1 MIWQIYKVF
10 FTYHF
15 TRSLSFVAAAK
26 FSLFTFHFSLK
37 IANFA
42 NSFAKLQCTRQF
54 KEKQAFLLHCS
65 RFFVTLASPKLLHLG
80 KAQINLAFHST
91 FRNFANKNKTFYN
104 TTMLQIRCKNNNMTK
119 SFPEGTSLL
128 DVYQEF
134 ADDIKLPYPVVSAKV
149 NNASQ
154 GLKFR
159 LYQNRDVEFLDAREG
174 SGHRV
179 YVRSLCFVLYKAT
192 QDLFPGSKLFIEHT
206 ISRGYYCNF
215 KKKGYEPMVEGDVE
229 KIRERMQEIINLDM
243 PFRRNEATTEEALR
257 VFAERGLTDKVK
269 LLESSGQ
276 IYSDYYMLGDTADY
290 YYGPLVPSA
299 GYLTVWGLET
309 YHDGMLLRVPD
320 WNNPTQLAEK
330 VDMPKTYE
338 MFAEKTKWDIIMRLS
353 NAGDVNKAILKGH
366 ASELIQVSEALQ
378 EKKIVQIAEE
388 IDRRFHDEENP
399 VRMVLITGPSSSGKT
414 TFCKRL
420 SVQLLACGLRPLSF
434 STDDYFVNRL
444 DTPKLPNG
452 DYDFDN
458 IETVEY
464 HLLEDHLLRLMKGER
479 VEIPEYN
486 FVTGKRE
493 WNGKKLKLAGD
504 TVLIIE
510 GIHALNP
517 LLTKKIPDSLKYK
530 IYISALTSIS
540 LDDHNWIP
548 VRDNRLLRRII
559 RDYNKGAYTAQQTI
573 AQWKNVCE
581 AEDQW
586 IFPFQETADAMFN
599 SALNI
604 EFAVLRTHAEIILAS
619 VPKNCDEY
627 AEAHRLL
634 KFLRY
639 FIPISDKEIP
649 PTSIM
654 REFVGGSSFK
664 YPR

>member
-1 MIWQIYKVF
+1 
-10 FTYHF
+10 
-15 TRSLSFVAAAK
+15 
-26 FSLFTFHFSLK
+26 
-37 IANFA
+37 
-42 NSFAKLQCTRQF
+42 
-54 KEKQAFLLHCS
+54 
-65 RFFVTLASPKLLHLG
+65 
-80 KAQINLAFHST
+80 
-91 FRNFANKNKTFYN
+91 
-104 TTMLQIRCKNNNMTK
+104 MLQIRCKNNGVTK

-134 ADDIKLPYPVVSAKV
+134 AEDIKLPYPVVSAKV

-159 LYQNRDVEFLDAREG
+159 LYQNRDVEFMDAREG

-192 QDLFPGSKLFIEHT
+192 QDEFPGSKLFIEHT

-215 KKKGYEPMVEGDVE
+215 KKKNMESLADGDVE
-229 KIRERMQEIINLDM
+229 RIARRMQEIINLDM
-243 PFRRNEATTEEALR
+243 PFRRNESTTEEAIR
-257 VFAERGLTDKVK
+257 VFTERGLTDKVK
-269 LLESSGQ
+269 LLETSGS
-276 IYSDYYMLGDTADY
+276 IYSDYYTLGDTADY

-299 GYLTVWGLET
+299 GYLTIWALEP

-320 WNNPTQLAEK
+320 WNNPTILAEK

-338 MFAEKTKWDIIMRLS
+338 MFAEKTRWDIIMRLS
-353 NAGDVNKAILKGH
+353 NAGDVNKAVKRGY

-388 IDRRFHDEENP
+388 IDRRFHREENP
-399 VRMVLITGPSSSGKT
+399 VRVVLITGPSSSGKT

-420 SVQLLACGLRPLSF
+420 SIQLLACGLRPMSF
-434 STDDYFVNRL
+434 STDDYFVNRV

-464 HLLEDHLLRLMKGER
+464 SLLEEHLLRLMQGER

-493 WNGKKLKLAGD
+493 WNGKKLKLSND
-504 TVLIIE
+504 SILIIE

-517 LLTKKIPDSLKYK
+517 LLTSKISDSAKFR

-559 RDYNKGAYTAQQTI
+559 RDYNKGAYTAQETI

-581 AEDQW
+581 AEDRW

-604 EFAVLRTHAEIILAS
+604 EFAVLRTHAELILAS
-619 VPKNCDEY
+619 VPKNCPEY

-634 KFLRY
+634 KFLRF

-664 YPR
+664 Y

>member
-1 MIWQIYKVF
+1 
-10 FTYHF
+10 
-15 TRSLSFVAAAK
+15 
-26 FSLFTFHFSLK
+26 
-37 IANFA
+37 
-42 NSFAKLQCTRQF
+42 
-54 KEKQAFLLHCS
+54 
-65 RFFVTLASPKLLHLG
+65 
-80 KAQINLAFHST
+80 
-91 FRNFANKNKTFYN
+91 
-104 TTMLQIRCKNNNMTK
+104 MLQIRCKNNNVTK

-134 ADDIKLPYPVVSAKV
+134 ADEIHLPYPVVSAKV
-149 NNASQ
+149 NNTSQ

-179 YVRSLCFVLYKAT
+179 YVRSLCFLLYKAT
-192 QDLFPGSKLFIEHT
+192 QDVFPGSKLFIEHSL
-206 ISRGYYCNF
+206 SRGYYCNF
-215 KKKGYEPMVEGDVE
+215 KKGTRSQVTDEDVAQI
-229 KIRERMQEIINLDM
+229 KARMQEIVDLDM
-243 PFRRNEATTEEALR
+243 PFRRTEATTEEAIR
-257 VFAERGLTDKVK
+257 VFTERGFQDKVK
-269 LLESSGQ
+269 LLETSGQ
-276 IYSDYYMLGDTADY
+276 IYSDYYMLGDTVDY

-299 GYLTVWGLET
+299 GYLKVWDLERFEDGL
-309 YHDGMLLRVPD
+309 LLRVPD
-320 WNNPTQLAEK
+320 WNNPSQVAEK
-330 VDMPKTYE
+330 VAQPKTFG
-338 MFAEKTKWDIIMRLS
+338 MFAEKTRWDIIMRLS
-353 NAGDVNKAILKGH
+353 NAGDVNKAIMRGY

-378 EKKIVQIAEE
+378 EKKIVKIAEE
-388 IDRRFHDEENP
+388 IDRRFHQKENP
-399 VRMVLITGPSSSGKT
+399 VRIVLITGPSSSGKT

-420 SVQLLACGLRPLSF
+420 SVQLLACGLRPVSF

-458 IETVEY
+458 IETVDY
-464 HLLEDHLLRLMKGER
+464 HLMEDHLMRLMGGER

-493 WNGKKLKLAGD
+493 YNGKKLKLNSD

-517 LLTKKIPDSLKYK
+517 LLTQKIDDSLKYK

-586 IFPFQETADAMFN
+586 IFPFQETADVMFN

-604 EFAVLRTHAEIILAS
+604 EFAVLRTHAELILTS
-619 VPKNCDEY
+619 VPKNCEEY

-634 KFLRY
+634 KFLR
-639 FIPISDKEIP
+639 FFLPVSDKEIP

-664 YPR
+664 Y

>member
-1 MIWQIYKVF
+1 
-10 FTYHF
+10 
-15 TRSLSFVAAAK
+15 
-26 FSLFTFHFSLK
+26 
-37 IANFA
+37 
-42 NSFAKLQCTRQF
+42 
-54 KEKQAFLLHCS
+54 
-65 RFFVTLASPKLLHLG
+65 
-80 KAQINLAFHST
+80 
-91 FRNFANKNKTFYN
+91 
-104 TTMLQIRCKNNNMTK
+104 MLQIRCKNTNTTK
-119 SFPEGTSLL
+119 SFPEGCSLL
-128 DVYQEF
+128 DVYQE
-134 ADDIKLPYPVVSAKV
+134 IGEKEVGLPFPVVAAKV
-149 NNASQ
+149 NNTPQ

-174 SGHRV
+174 AGHRV
-179 YVRSLCFVLYKAT
+179 YVRSLSFVLYKAT
-192 QDLFPGSKLFIEHT
+192 QDVFPGSKLFIEH
-206 ISRGYYCNF
+206 SLCRGYYCNF
-215 KKKGYEPMVEGDVE
+215 KKKGNEPLTNDDVNS
-229 KIRERMQEIINLDM
+229 IRQRMQEIIDLDM
-243 PFRRNEATTEEALR
+243 PFRRTEATNEESIR
-257 VFAERGLTDKVK
+257 IFTERGFTDKVK
-269 LLESSGQ
+269 LLETSGQ
-276 IYSDYYMLGDTADY
+276 IYSDYYTLGDTVDY

-299 GYLTVWGLET
+299 GYLKVWGLER
-309 YHDGMLLRVPD
+309 YEEGMLLRVPD
-320 WNNPTQLAEK
+320 WYNPLKLAEK
-330 VDMPKTYE
+330 VDQPKTFE
-338 MFAEKTKWDIIMRLS
+338 MFAEKTRWDIIMRLS
-353 NAGDVNKAILKGH
+353 NAGDVNKAIKRGH

-388 IDRRFHDEENP
+388 IERRFHREENP
-399 VRMVLITGPSSSGKT
+399 TRLVLITGPSSSGKT

-420 SVQLLACGLRPLSF
+420 SVQLLACGLRPVSF
-434 STDDYFVNRL
+434 STDDYFVNRV

-464 HLLEDHLLRLMKGER
+464 SLLEDHLLRLMQGEK

-493 WNGKKLKLAGD
+493 YNGKKLKLSGD

-517 LLTKKIPDSLKYK
+517 LLTKKIPDDLKYK

-548 VRDNRLLRRII
+548 TRDNRLLRRII

-573 AQWKNVCE
+573 SQWKNVCL

-586 IFPFQETADAMFN
+586 IFPYQETADVMFN

-619 VPKNCDEY
+619 VPRNCPEY
-627 AEAHRLL
+627 SEAHRLL
-634 KFLRY
+634 KFIHY
-639 FIPISDKEIP
+639 FLPISDKEIP

-664 YPR
+664 ESSF

>member
-1 MIWQIYKVF
+1 
-10 FTYHF
+10 
-15 TRSLSFVAAAK
+15 
-26 FSLFTFHFSLK
+26 
-37 IANFA
+37 
-42 NSFAKLQCTRQF
+42 
-54 KEKQAFLLHCS
+54 
-65 RFFVTLASPKLLHLG
+65 
-80 KAQINLAFHST
+80 
-91 FRNFANKNKTFYN
+91 
-104 TTMLQIRCKNNNMTK
+104 MLQIRCKNTGVTK
-119 SFPEGTSLL
+119 SVQEGTSLL

-134 ADDIKLPYPVVSAKV
+134 ADEIKLPYPVVSAKV
-149 NNASQ
+149 NNVSQ

-192 QDLFPGSKLFIEHT
+192 QDVFPGSKLFIEH
-206 ISRGYYCNF
+206 SLCRGYYCNF
-215 KKKGYEPMVEGDVE
+215 KKRTPEPLTDEDVRR
-229 KIRERMQEIINLDM
+229 ISQRMQEIIALDM
-243 PFRRNEATTEEALR
+243 PFRRTEATNEETVR
-257 VFAERGLTDKVK
+257 VFTERGFADKVK
-269 LLESSGQ
+269 LLETSGQ
-276 IYSDYYMLGDTADY
+276 IYSHYYTLGDTVDY

-299 GYLTVWGLET
+299 GYLTVWALERYEQGL
-309 YHDGMLLRVPD
+309 LLRIPD
-320 WNNPTQLAEK
+320 WNDPSRLAEK
-330 VDMPKTYE
+330 VDQPKTFG
-338 MFAEKTKWDIIMRLS
+338 MFVEKTRWDIIMRLS
-353 NAGDVNKAILKGH
+353 NAGDVNKAIQRGY

-378 EKKIVQIAEE
+378 EKKIVQIAEDIFARCE
-388 IDRRFHDEENP
+388 KSNGRNP
-399 VRMVLITGPSSSGKT
+399 IVLITGPSSSGKT

-420 SVQLLACGLRPLSF
+420 SIQLLACGLRPLSF
-434 STDDYFVNRL
+434 STDDYFVNRV

-464 HLLEDHLLRLMKGER
+464 SLLEDHLLRLIKGER

-486 FVTGKRE
+486 FVTGQRE
-493 WNGKKLKLAGD
+493 WNGKRLKLASD

-517 LLTKKIPDSLKYK
+517 LLTQKIDDAMKYK

-548 VRDNRLLRRII
+548 VSDNRLLRRII
-559 RDYNKGAYTAQQTI
+559 RDYNKGAFTARQTI

-581 AEDQW
+581 AEDRW
-586 IFPFQETADAMFN
+586 IFPFQETADVMFN

-604 EFAVLRTHAEIILAS
+604 EFAVLRTHAEIILTS
-619 VPKNCDEY
+619 VPKNCPEY

-634 KFLRY
+634 KFIRY
-639 FIPISDKEIP
+639 FIPVSDKEIP

-664 YPR
+664 Y

>member
-1 MIWQIYKVF
+1 
-10 FTYHF
+10 
-15 TRSLSFVAAAK
+15 
-26 FSLFTFHFSLK
+26 
-37 IANFA
+37 
-42 NSFAKLQCTRQF
+42 
-54 KEKQAFLLHCS
+54 
-65 RFFVTLASPKLLHLG
+65 
-80 KAQINLAFHST
+80 
-91 FRNFANKNKTFYN
+91 
-104 TTMLQIRCKNNNMTK
+104 MLQIRCKNNNKTK

-128 DVYQEF
+128 EVYSEF
-134 ADDIKLPYPVVSAKV
+134 ADEIQLPYPVVSAKV

-159 LYQNRDVEFLDAREG
+159 LFQNRDVEFLDAREG

-192 QDLFPGSKLFIEHT
+192 QDIFPGSKLFIEHT

-215 KKKGYEPMVEGDVE
+215 KKKAGEALLEGDVE
-229 KIRERMQEIINLDM
+229 RIRKRMEEIVSLDM
-243 PFRRNEATTEEALR
+243 PFRRNEATTEEAIR
-257 VFAERGLTDKVK
+257 VFAERGFTDKVK
-269 LLESSGQ
+269 LLETSGQ

-290 YYGPLVPSA
+290 FYGPLVPSA
-299 GYLTVWGLET
+299 GYLKVWGLET

-320 WNNPTQLAEK
+320 WNNPMVLAEK

-338 MFAEKTKWDIIMRLS
+338 MFAEKTRWDIIMRLS

-388 IDRRFHDEENP
+388 IDRRFHAEENP
-399 VRMVLITGPSSSGKT
+399 VRLVLITGPSSSGKT

-420 SVQLLACGLRPLSF
+420 SVQLLACGLRPMSF
-434 STDDYFVNRL
+434 STDDYFVNRV
-444 DTPKLPNG
+444 DTPLLPNG

-458 IETVEY
+458 IETVDY
-464 HLLEDHLLRLMKGER
+464 HLLEEHLSKLMRGER
-479 VEIPEYN
+479 VEVPEYN

-493 WNGKKLKLAGD
+493 WNGKKLKLSND
-504 TVLIIE
+504 SVLIIE

-517 LLTKKIPDSLKYK
+517 LLTSQIPDSAKFK

-573 AQWKNVCE
+573 SQWKNVCQ
-581 AEDQW
+581 AEDKW

-619 VPKNCDEY
+619 VPRNCPEY

-634 KFLRY
+634 KFIHFFL
-639 FIPISDKEIP
+639 PVSDKEIP

-664 YPR
+664 Y

>member
-1 MIWQIYKVF
+1 
-10 FTYHF
+10 
-15 TRSLSFVAAAK
+15 
-26 FSLFTFHFSLK
+26 
-37 IANFA
+37 
-42 NSFAKLQCTRQF
+42 
-54 KEKQAFLLHCS
+54 
-65 RFFVTLASPKLLHLG
+65 
-80 KAQINLAFHST
+80 
-91 FRNFANKNKTFYN
+91 
-104 TTMLQIRCKNNNMTK
+104 MLQIRCKNINVTK

-134 ADDIKLPYPVVSAKV
+134 QNEINLPYPVVSAKV
-149 NNASQ
+149 NNVSQ

-159 LYQNRDVEFLDAREG
+159 LFQNRDVEFLDAREG

-179 YVRSLCFVLYKAT
+179 YVRSLSFLLYKAT
-192 QDLFPGSKLFIEHT
+192 QDIFPSSKLFIEH
-206 ISRGYYCNF
+206 SLCRGYYCNF
-215 KKKGYEPMVEGDVE
+215 KKGVRRQETGDRSRETGDGRQETGDRSQLTDEDVE
-229 KIRERMQEIINLDM
+229 RIKTRMQEIVDLDM
-243 PFRRNEATTEEALR
+243 PFRRTEATTEEAIR
-257 VFAERGLTDKVK
+257 VFTERGFSDKVK
-269 LLESSGQ
+269 LLETSGQ
-276 IYSDYYMLGDTADY
+276 VYSDYYTLGDTVDY
-290 YYGPLVPSA
+290 YYGPLVPSP
-299 GYLTVWGLET
+299 GYLKVWDLERYEDGL
-309 YHDGMLLRVPD
+309 LLRVPD
-320 WNNPTQLAEK
+320 WNNPSQVAEK
-330 VDMPKTYE
+330 VSQPKTFG
-338 MFAEKTKWDIIMRLS
+338 MFAEKTRWDIIMRLS
-353 NAGDVNKAILKGH
+353 NAGDVNKAIMRGH

-388 IDRRFHDEENP
+388 IDRRFHQEQEP
-399 VRMVLITGPSSSGKT
+399 VRIVLITGPSSSGKT

-420 SVQLLACGLRPLSF
+420 SVQLLACGLRPVSF
-434 STDDYFVNRL
+434 STDDYFVNRV

-464 HLLEDHLLRLMKGER
+464 ALLEDHLQRLMQGER

-493 WNGKKLKLAGD
+493 YNGKKLKLAGD

-517 LLTKKIPDSLKYK
+517 LLTKKLPDSLKYK

-573 AQWKNVCE
+573 AQWKNVCQ

-586 IFPFQETADAMFN
+586 IFPYQETADVMFN

-604 EFAVLRTHAEIILAS
+604 EFAVLRTHAEIILTS
-619 VPKNCDEY
+619 VPKNCPEY
-627 AEAHRLL
+627 SEAHRLL
-634 KFLRY
+634 KFIHFFL
-639 FIPISDKEIP
+639 PVSDKEIP

-664 YPR
+664 Y

>member
-1 MIWQIYKVF
+1 M
-10 FTYHF
+10 
-15 TRSLSFVAAAK
+15 
-26 FSLFTFHFSLK
+26 
-37 IANFA
+37 
-42 NSFAKLQCTRQF
+42 
-54 KEKQAFLLHCS
+54 LH
-65 RFFVTLASPKLLHLG
+65 
-80 KAQINLAFHST
+80 
-91 FRNFANKNKTFYN
+91 
-104 TTMLQIRCKNNNMTK
+104 IRCKNNNVTK
-119 SFPEGTSLL
+119 AFPEGCSLL

-134 ADDIKLPYPVVSAKV
+134 ADEIKLPYPVVSAKV
-149 NNASQ
+149 NNASE

-179 YVRSLCFVLYKAT
+179 YVRSLCFLLYKAT
-192 QDLFPGSKLFIEHT
+192 QDIFPGSKLFIEHT

-215 KKKGYEPMVEGDVE
+215 KKKNNEGLADGDIE
-229 KIRERMQEIINLDM
+229 QICERMKEIVNLDM
-243 PFRRNEATTEEALR
+243 PFRRTEATNEEAIR
-257 VFAERGLTDKVK
+257 VFAERGFSDKVK
-269 LLESSGQ
+269 LLETSGQ

-299 GYLTVWGLET
+299 GYLKVFGLEP

-320 WNNPTQLAEK
+320 WNNPTILAEK

-338 MFAEKTKWDIIMRLS
+338 MFREKTKWDIIMRLS

-378 EKKIVQIAEE
+378 EKKIVQIAEDIE
-388 IDRRFHDEENP
+388 RRFHAEENP
-399 VRMVLITGPSSSGKT
+399 IRLVLITGPSSSGKT

-420 SVQLLACGLRPLSF
+420 SIQLLACGLRPLSF
-434 STDDYFVNRL
+434 STDDYFVNRV

-458 IETVEY
+458 IETVDY
-464 HLLEDHLLRLMKGER
+464 KLLEDHLSRLMKGER

-486 FVTGKRE
+486 FTTGKRE

-517 LLTKKIPDSLKYK
+517 KLTQNIEDSLKYR

-559 RDYNKGAYTAQQTI
+559 RDYNKGAYTARETI

-581 AEDQW
+581 AEDKW
-586 IFPFQETADAMFN
+586 IFPYQETADAMFN

-604 EFAVLRTHAEIILAS
+604 EFAVLRTHAEIILSS
-619 VPKNCDEY
+619 VQRNCPEF

-634 KFLRY
+634 KFIHY
-639 FIPISDKEIP
+639 FLPVSDKEIP

-664 YPR
+664 Y

>member
-1 MIWQIYKVF
+1 
-10 FTYHF
+10 
-15 TRSLSFVAAAK
+15 
-26 FSLFTFHFSLK
+26 
-37 IANFA
+37 
-42 NSFAKLQCTRQF
+42 
-54 KEKQAFLLHCS
+54 
-65 RFFVTLASPKLLHLG
+65 
-80 KAQINLAFHST
+80 
-91 FRNFANKNKTFYN
+91 
-104 TTMLQIRCKNNNMTK
+104 MLQIRCKNNNKTK

-128 DVYQEF
+128 EVYQEF
-134 ADDIKLPYPVVSAKV
+134 SEELQLPYPVVSAKV

-154 GLKFR
+154 GMKFR
-159 LYQNRDVEFLDAREG
+159 LFQNRDVEFLDARQG

-192 QDLFPGSKLFIEHT
+192 SDLFPGSKLFIEHT

-215 KKKGYEPMVEGDVE
+215 KKKGGEPLAEGDVE
-229 KIRERMQEIINLDM
+229 RIHKRMEEIIALDM
-243 PFRRNEATTEEALR
+243 PFRRSEATNEEAIR
-257 VFAERGLTDKVK
+257 VFAERGFTDKVK
-269 LLESSGQ
+269 LLETSGQ
-276 IYSDYYMLGDTADY
+276 IYSDYYMLGDTVDY

-299 GYLTVWGLET
+299 GYLKVWDVEP

-320 WNNPTQLAEK
+320 WNNPLVLAEK

-338 MFAEKTKWDIIMRLS
+338 MFAEKTRWDIIMRLS
-353 NAGDVNKAILKGH
+353 NAGDVNKAIMKGH

-388 IDRRFHDEENP
+388 IDRRFRAEENP
-399 VRMVLITGPSSSGKT
+399 VRLVLITGPSSSGKT

-420 SVQLLACGLRPLSF
+420 CIQLLACGLRPYSI
-434 STDDYFVNRL
+434 STDDYFVNRV

-458 IETVEY
+458 IVAVEY
-464 HLLEDHLLRLMKGER
+464 SLLEDHLTRLMKGER
-479 VEIPEYN
+479 VEVPEYN

-493 WNGKKLKLAGD
+493 YNGKKVKLSSD
-504 TVLIIE
+504 SVLIIE

-517 LLTKKIPDSLKYK
+517 LLTQKIDDSKKFK

-559 RDYNKGAYTAQQTI
+559 RDYNKGAFTAQQTI
-573 AQWKNVCE
+573 SQWKNVCE
-581 AEDQW
+581 AEDKW

-604 EFAVLRTHAEIILAS
+604 EFAVLRTHAEIILSS
-619 VPKNCDEY
+619 VPKNCPEY
-627 AEAHRLL
+627 SEAHRLL
-634 KFLRY
+634 KFIHY
-639 FIPISDKEIP
+639 FIPVSDKEIP

-664 YPR
+664 YR

>member
-1 MIWQIYKVF
+1 
-10 FTYHF
+10 
-15 TRSLSFVAAAK
+15 
-26 FSLFTFHFSLK
+26 
-37 IANFA
+37 
-42 NSFAKLQCTRQF
+42 
-54 KEKQAFLLHCS
+54 
-65 RFFVTLASPKLLHLG
+65 
-80 KAQINLAFHST
+80 
-91 FRNFANKNKTFYN
+91 
-104 TTMLQIRCKNNNMTK
+104 MLQIRCKNNNVTK

-159 LYQNRDVEFLDAREG
+159 LYQNRDVEFLDARAG
-174 SGHRV
+174 SGHRA
-179 YVRSLCFVLYKAT
+179 YVRSLCFLLYKST
-192 QDLFPGSKLFIEHT
+192 QDLFPGSKLFIEHA
-206 ISRGYYCNF
+206 ISRGFYCNF
-215 KKKGYEPMVEGDVE
+215 KKRTNEPLTEADVANI
-229 KIRERMQEIINLDM
+229 KKRMQEIVGLDM
-243 PFRRNEATTEEALR
+243 PFRRNEATIEEAVR
-257 VFAERGLTDKVK
+257 VFSERGFSDKVK
-269 LLESSGQ
+269 LLETSGQ
-276 IYSDYYMLGDTADY
+276 LYSDYYTLGDTPDY

-299 GYLTVWGLET
+299 GYLKVWDLQSYE
-309 YHDGMLLRVPD
+309 DGMLLRVPD
-320 WNNPTQLAEK
+320 WNDPTKVAEY
-330 VDMPKTYE
+330 VDMPKTYS
-338 MFAEKTKWDIIMRLS
+338 MFAEKTRWDIIMRLS

-366 ASELIQVSEALQ
+366 ASDLIQVSEALQ

-388 IDRRFHDEENP
+388 IDRRFHREEKP
-399 VRMVLITGPSSSGKT
+399 VRLVLITGPSSSGKT

-420 SVQLLACGLRPLSF
+420 SIQLQACGLRPISF

-458 IETVEY
+458 IETVDY
-464 HLLEDHLLRLMKGER
+464 HLLEDHLIRLMKGER
-479 VEIPEYN
+479 VEVPEYN
-486 FVTGKRE
+486 FVTGMRE
-493 WNGKKLKLAGD
+493 WNGKKLKLSND

-517 LLTKKIPDSLKYK
+517 LLTKSIDDSAKFK

-548 VRDNRLLRRII
+548 TQDNRLLRRII
-559 RDYNKGAYTAQQTI
+559 RDYNKGAFTAQETI

-581 AEDQW
+581 AEDKW
-586 IFPFQETADAMFN
+586 IFPYQETADVMFN

-619 VPKNCDEY
+619 VPRNCPEY
-627 AEAHRLL
+627 AEAHRLM
-634 KFLRY
+634 KFIHL
-639 FIPISDKEIP
+639 FLPISDKEIP

-664 YPR
+664 YVR

>member
-1 MIWQIYKVF
+1 
-10 FTYHF
+10 
-15 TRSLSFVAAAK
+15 
-26 FSLFTFHFSLK
+26 
-37 IANFA
+37 
-42 NSFAKLQCTRQF
+42 
-54 KEKQAFLLHCS
+54 
-65 RFFVTLASPKLLHLG
+65 
-80 KAQINLAFHST
+80 
-91 FRNFANKNKTFYN
+91 
-104 TTMLQIRCKNNNMTK
+104 MLQIRCKNNNVTK
-119 SFPEGTSLL
+119 SFPEGVSLL

-159 LYQNRDVEFLDAREG
+159 VYQNRDVEFMDARQG

-179 YVRSLCFVLYKAT
+179 YVRSLCFLLYKAT
-192 QDLFPGSKLFIEHT
+192 QDLFPGSKLFIEHS

-215 KKKGYEPMVEGDVE
+215 KKKNNDSLADGDVE
-229 KIRERMQEIINLDM
+229 RMLERMHEIVNLDM
-243 PFRRNEATTEEALR
+243 PFRRIEATNEETIR
-257 VFAERGLTDKVK
+257 VFAERGFSDKVK
-269 LLESSGQ
+269 LLETSGQ
-276 IYSDYYMLGDTADY
+276 IYSDYYTLGDTVDY

-299 GYLTVWGLET
+299 GYLKVFGLER

-320 WNNPTQLAEK
+320 WNDPTRLAEK
-330 VDMPKTYE
+330 VDMPKTYG
-338 MFAEKTKWDIIMRLS
+338 MFAEKTRWDIIMRLS

-378 EKKIVQIAEE
+378 EKKIVQIAED
-388 IDRRFHDEENP
+388 IDRRFHAEKDP
-399 VRMVLITGPSSSGKT
+399 VRLVLITGPSSSGKT

-420 SVQLLACGLRPLSF
+420 SIQLLACGLRPLSF
-434 STDDYFVNRL
+434 STDDYFVNRV

-458 IETVEY
+458 IETVDY
-464 HLLEDHLLRLMKGER
+464 HLLEDHLTRLMKGER

-486 FVTGKRE
+486 FATGKRE

-517 LLTKKIPDSLKYK
+517 LLTQQIEESLKYR

-548 VRDNRLLRRII
+548 VHDNRLLRRII
-559 RDYNKGAYTAQQTI
+559 RDYNKGAFSAQETI

-581 AEDQW
+581 AEEKW
-586 IFPFQETADAMFN
+586 ISPYQETADVMFN

-604 EFAVLRTHAEIILAS
+604 EFAVLRTHAEIILSS
-619 VPKNCDEY
+619 VPKNCQEY
-627 AEAHRLL
+627 SEAHRLL
-634 KFLRY
+634 KFIHY
-639 FIPISDKEIP
+639 FLPVSDKEIP

-664 YPR
+664 Y

>member
-1 MIWQIYKVF
+1 
-10 FTYHF
+10 
-15 TRSLSFVAAAK
+15 
-26 FSLFTFHFSLK
+26 
-37 IANFA
+37 
-42 NSFAKLQCTRQF
+42 
-54 KEKQAFLLHCS
+54 
-65 RFFVTLASPKLLHLG
+65 
-80 KAQINLAFHST
+80 
-91 FRNFANKNKTFYN
+91 
-104 TTMLQIRCKNNNMTK
+104 MLQIRCKNNNVTK

-134 ADDIKLPYPVVSAKV
+134 AEEIKLPFPVVSAKV

-159 LYQNRDVEFLDAREG
+159 LYQNRDVEFLDARGG

-179 YVRSLCFVLYKAT
+179 YVRSLSFVLYKAT
-192 QDLFPGSKLFIEHT
+192 QDLFPGSKLFIEH
-206 ISRGYYCNF
+206 SLCRGYYCNF
-215 KKKGYEPMVEGDVE
+215 KKRNNESLTDDDAER
-229 KIRERMQEIINLDM
+229 IRERMQEIISLDM
-243 PFRRNEATTEEALR
+243 PFRRTEATNEEAIR
-257 VFAERGLTDKVK
+257 VFAERGFTDKVK
-269 LLESSGQ
+269 LLETCGQ
-276 IYSDYYMLGDTADY
+276 VYSDYYTLGDTVDY

-299 GYLTVWGLET
+299 GYLKVWGLER
-309 YHDGMLLRVPD
+309 YEQGLLLRVPD
-320 WNNPTQLAEK
+320 WNDPTKLAEK
-330 VDMPKTYE
+330 VPQPKTFE
-338 MFAEKTKWDIIMRLS
+338 MFAEKTHWDIIMRLS
-353 NAGDVNKAILKGH
+353 NAGDVNKAVMRGH

-388 IDRRFHDEENP
+388 IDRRFHREKDP
-399 VRMVLITGPSSSGKT
+399 VRIVLITGPSSSGKT

-420 SVQLLACGLRPLSF
+420 SVQLLACGLRPVSF
-434 STDDYFVNRL
+434 STDDYFVNRV

-458 IETVEY
+458 VETVEY
-464 HLLEDHLLRLMKGER
+464 ALLEDHLLRLMKGER
-479 VEIPEYN
+479 VEVPEYN

-493 WNGKKLKLAGD
+493 YNGKKLKLAGD

-517 LLTKKIPDSLKYK
+517 LLTQKIADSMKYK

-548 VRDNRLLRRII
+548 TRDNRLLRRII
-559 RDYNKGAYTAQQTI
+559 RDYNKGAFTAQQTI
-573 AQWKNVCE
+573 AQWKNVLA

-586 IFPFQETADAMFN
+586 IFPFQETADVMFN

-604 EFAVLRTHAEIILAS
+604 EFAVLRTHAEIILTS
-619 VPKNCDEY
+619 VPKNCPEY
-627 AEAHRLL
+627 SEAHRLL
-634 KFLRY
+634 KFIRY

-664 YPR
+664 YSD

>member
-1 MIWQIYKVF
+1 
-10 FTYHF
+10 
-15 TRSLSFVAAAK
+15 
-26 FSLFTFHFSLK
+26 
-37 IANFA
+37 
-42 NSFAKLQCTRQF
+42 
-54 KEKQAFLLHCS
+54 
-65 RFFVTLASPKLLHLG
+65 
-80 KAQINLAFHST
+80 
-91 FRNFANKNKTFYN
+91 
-104 TTMLQIRCKNNNMTK
+104 MLQIRCKNNNITK

-134 ADDIKLPYPVVSAKV
+134 ADEIRLPYPVVSAKV
-149 NNASQ
+149 NNVSQ

-159 LYQNRDVEFLDAREG
+159 LFQNRDVEFLDAREG

-192 QDLFPGSKLFIEHT
+192 QDLFPGSKLFIEH
-206 ISRGYYCNF
+206 SLCRGFYCNF
-215 KKKGYEPMVEGDVE
+215 KKRSGEALTDDDVRQ
-229 KIRERMQEIINLDM
+229 IRLRMQEIIDLDM
-243 PFRRNEATTEEALR
+243 PFRRTEATTEETIR
-257 VFAERGLTDKVK
+257 VFSDRGFSDKVK
-269 LLESSGQ
+269 LLETSGQ
-276 IYSDYYMLGDTADY
+276 IYSDYYTLGDTVDY

-299 GYLTVWGLET
+299 GYLKVWGLER
-309 YHDGMLLRVPD
+309 YEEGLLLRVPD
-320 WNNPTQLAEK
+320 WNTPTQLAEW
-330 VDMPKTYE
+330 VEQPKTFE
-338 MFAEKTKWDIIMRLS
+338 MFAEKTRWDIIMRLS
-353 NAGDVNKAILKGH
+353 NAGDVNKAIQRGH

-388 IDRRFHDEENP
+388 IDRRFHRKKNP
-399 VRMVLITGPSSSGKT
+399 VRLVLITGPSSSGKT

-420 SVQLLACGLRPLSF
+420 SVQLLACGLRPISF
-434 STDDYFVNRL
+434 STDDYFVNRT

-458 IETVEY
+458 IETVE
-464 HLLEDHLLRLMKGER
+464 HTLLEDHLLRLMQGER

-517 LLTKKIPDSLKYK
+517 LLTQQIPDAVKYK

-548 VRDNRLLRRII
+548 TRDNRLLRRII
-559 RDYNKGAYTAQQTI
+559 RDYNKGAFNARQTI
-573 AQWKNVCE
+573 SQWKNVCR

-586 IFPFQETADAMFN
+586 IFPYQETADVMFN

-604 EFAVLRTHAEIILAS
+604 EFAVLRTHAELILTQ
-619 VPKNCDEY
+619 VPRNCAEY

-634 KFLRY
+634 KFIHFFL
-639 FIPISDKEIP
+639 PVSDKEIP

-664 YPR
+664 Y

>member
-1 MIWQIYKVF
+1 
-10 FTYHF
+10 
-15 TRSLSFVAAAK
+15 
-26 FSLFTFHFSLK
+26 
-37 IANFA
+37 
-42 NSFAKLQCTRQF
+42 
-54 KEKQAFLLHCS
+54 
-65 RFFVTLASPKLLHLG
+65 
-80 KAQINLAFHST
+80 
-91 FRNFANKNKTFYN
+91 
-104 TTMLQIRCKNNNMTK
+104 MLQIRCKNNNVTK

-134 ADDIKLPYPVVSAKV
+134 ADEIKLPYPVVSAKV

-192 QDLFPGSKLFIEHT
+192 CDVFPGSKLFIEHSL
-206 ISRGYYCNF
+206 SRGYYCNF
-215 KKKGYEPMVEGDVE
+215 KKKGGDPVSDDDVQ
-229 KIRERMQEIINLDM
+229 RLRDRMQEIIDLDM
-243 PFRRNEATTEEALR
+243 PFRRNEATTEEAIR
-257 VFAERGLTDKVK
+257 IFQERGFSDKVK
-269 LLESSGQ
+269 LLETSGQ
-276 IYSDYYMLGDTADY
+276 IYSDYYTLGETVDY

-299 GYLTVWGLET
+299 GYLKVWGLVRYE
-309 YHDGMLLRVPD
+309 DGLLLRVPD
-320 WNNPTQLAEK
+320 WNDPSRLAEM
-330 VDMPKTYE
+330 VEMPKTFG
-338 MFAEKTKWDIIMRLS
+338 MFAEKTHWDIIMRLS
-353 NAGDVNKAILKGH
+353 NAGDVNKAVLKGH

-388 IDRRFHDEENP
+388 IDRRFHREEKP
-399 VRMVLITGPSSSGKT
+399 VRLVLITGPSSSGKT

-420 SVQLLACGLRPLSF
+420 SVQLLACGLRPMSF
-434 STDDYFVNRL
+434 STDDYFVNRV

-458 IETVEY
+458 IETVDY
-464 HLLEDHLLRLMKGER
+464 NLLEDHLTRLMKGER
-479 VEIPEYN
+479 VEVPEYN

-504 TVLIIE
+504 SVLIIE

-517 LLTKKIPDSLKYK
+517 LLTKKIDDATKFK

-559 RDYNKGAYTAQQTI
+559 RDYNKGAYTAQETI
-573 AQWKNVCE
+573 SQWKNVCE
-581 AEDQW
+581 AEDKW
-586 IFPFQETADAMFN
+586 IFPYQETADVMFN

-604 EFAVLRTHAEIILAS
+604 EFAVLRTHAELILSS
-619 VPKNCDEY
+619 VPRNCQEY

-634 KFLRY
+634 KFIHF
-639 FIPISDKEIP
+639 FIPVSDKEIP

-664 YPR
+664 Y

>member
-1 MIWQIYKVF
+1 
-10 FTYHF
+10 
-15 TRSLSFVAAAK
+15 
-26 FSLFTFHFSLK
+26 
-37 IANFA
+37 
-42 NSFAKLQCTRQF
+42 
-54 KEKQAFLLHCS
+54 
-65 RFFVTLASPKLLHLG
+65 
-80 KAQINLAFHST
+80 
-91 FRNFANKNKTFYN
+91 
-104 TTMLQIRCKNNNMTK
+104 MLQIRCKNNNTTK

-149 NNASQ
+149 NNTSQ

-159 LYQNRDVEFLDAREG
+159 LFQNRDVEFMDAREG
-174 SGHRV
+174 SGHRA
-179 YVRSLCFVLYKAT
+179 YVRSLCFLLYKAT
-192 QDLFPGSKLFIEHT
+192 QDLFPGSKLFVEHT

-215 KKKGYEPMVEGDVE
+215 KKRAGEQLKESDVE
-229 KIRERMQEIINLDM
+229 RIAERMQEIVNVDM
-243 PFRRNEATTEEALR
+243 PFRRNEATNEEAIR
-257 VFAERGLTDKVK
+257 VFAERGFTDKVK
-269 LLESSGQ
+269 LLETSGQ
-276 IYSDYYMLGDTADY
+276 IYSDYYMLGDTVDY

-299 GYLTVWGLET
+299 GYLKVWALEP

-320 WNNPTQLAEK
+320 WNNPMVLAEK

-338 MFAEKTKWDIIMRLS
+338 MFAEKTRWDIIMHLS

-366 ASELIQVSEALQ
+366 ASELIQVSVALQ

-388 IDRRFHDEENP
+388 IDRRFRDEKNP
-399 VRMVLITGPSSSGKT
+399 VRLVLITGPSSSGKT

-420 SVQLLACGLRPLSF
+420 SVQLLACGLRPYSI
-434 STDDYFVNRL
+434 STDDYFVNRV

-458 IETVEY
+458 IEAVEY
-464 HLLEDHLLRLMKGER
+464 NLLEEHLTRLMKGER
-479 VEIPEYN
+479 VEVPEYN

-493 WNGKKLKLAGD
+493 YNGKKVKLAND
-504 TVLIIE
+504 SVLIIE

-517 LLTKKIPDSLKYK
+517 LLTQKIADSMKFK
-530 IYISALTSIS
+530 VYISALTSIS

-559 RDYNKGAYTAQQTI
+559 RDYNKGAFTAQQTI
-573 AQWKNVCE
+573 SQWKNVCE
-581 AEDQW
+581 AEDKW
-586 IFPFQETADAMFN
+586 IFPFQETADVMFN

-619 VPKNCDEY
+619 VPKNCPEY
-627 AEAHRLL
+627 SEAHRLL
-634 KFLRY
+634 KFIHY

-664 YPR
+664 Y

>member
-1 MIWQIYKVF
+1 
-10 FTYHF
+10 
-15 TRSLSFVAAAK
+15 
-26 FSLFTFHFSLK
+26 
-37 IANFA
+37 
-42 NSFAKLQCTRQF
+42 
-54 KEKQAFLLHCS
+54 
-65 RFFVTLASPKLLHLG
+65 
-80 KAQINLAFHST
+80 
-91 FRNFANKNKTFYN
+91 
-104 TTMLQIRCKNNNMTK
+104 MLDI
-119 SFPEGTSLL
+119 
-128 DVYQEF
+128 YQEF
-134 ADDIKLPYPVVSAKV
+134 AQEIDLPYPVVSAKV
-149 NNASQ
+149 NNVSQ
-154 GLKFR
+154 GLKYRAF
-159 LYQNRDVEFLDAREG
+159 QNRDVEFLDAREG

-179 YVRSLCFVLYKAT
+179 YVRSLTFVLYKAT
-192 QDLFPGSKLFIEHT
+192 QDVFPGSKLFIEH
-206 ISRGYYCNF
+206 SLCRGYYSNF
-215 KKKGYEPMVEGDVE
+215 KKRNNEPLSDDDVSS
-229 KIRERMQEIINLDM
+229 IRQRMQEIINLDM
-243 PFRRNEATTEEALR
+243 PFHRIESTNEETIR
-257 VFAERGLTDKVK
+257 VFTERGFTDKVK
-269 LLESSGQ
+269 LLETSGQ
-276 IYSDYYMLGDTADY
+276 IYSDYYTLGDTVDY

-299 GYLTVWGLET
+299 GYLKVWGLER
-309 YHDGMLLRVPD
+309 YEDGLLLRVPD
-320 WNNPTQLAEK
+320 WNNPLQLAEK
-330 VDMPKTYE
+330 VDQPKTFG
-338 MFAEKTKWDIIMRLS
+338 MFAEKTRWDIIMRLS
-353 NAGDVNKAILKGH
+353 NAGDVNKAIKRGY

-388 IDRRFHDEENP
+388 IERRFHREENP
-399 VRMVLITGPSSSGKT
+399 IRLVLITGPSSSGKT

-420 SVQLLACGLRPLSF
+420 SVQLLACGLRPVSF
-434 STDDYFVNRL
+434 STDDYFVNRV

-464 HLLEDHLLRLMKGER
+464 SLLEDHLLRLMQGEK

-493 WNGKKLKLAGD
+493 YNGKRIKLSGD

-517 LLTKKIPDSLKYK
+517 LLTKNIPDALKYK

-548 VRDNRLLRRII
+548 TRDNRLLRRII
-559 RDYNKGAYTAQQTI
+559 RDYNKGAFTAQQTI
-573 AQWKNVCE
+573 NQWKNVCQ

-586 IFPFQETADAMFN
+586 IFPYQETADVMFN

-619 VPKNCDEY
+619 VPRNCPEY

-634 KFLRY
+634 KFIHY

-664 YPR
+664 ESAF